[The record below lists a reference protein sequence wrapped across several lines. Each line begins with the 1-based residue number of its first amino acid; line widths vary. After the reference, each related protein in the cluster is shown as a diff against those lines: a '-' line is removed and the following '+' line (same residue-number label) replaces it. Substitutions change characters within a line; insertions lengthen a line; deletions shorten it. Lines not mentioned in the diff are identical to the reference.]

1 MKNLEKSEL
10 LFYFLFVFS
19 LVLIIGIWYVL
30 AFMNKGVL

>member
-19 LVLIIGIWYVL
+19 LVLIIGIWYGL

>member
-10 LFYFLFVFS
+10 LFYFLLVFS

>member
-1 MKNLEKSEL
+1 MKSLEKSEL